1 MVFSS
6 IPNVTIT
13 RTVAENRFSQ
23 RHERFLPRE
32 NSFKFVTE
40 CFFVTQRALHVGLLP
55 AVETFT
61 TTASELGKQ
70 IQAKIG
76 EEKLLKDL
84 NAVSEDSHGL
94 VSGQNPGHSASSCLL
109 ISLSSLFHT
118 SVFHLS
124 LFKSLLHLTSSSS
137 PQLYIL
143 AWTCCILD
151 PQFVQYC
158 SEFYITQAVWL
169 LRQLESCAEVC
180 GDCPSVYVTI
190 ATVALYLFT
199 TMSLW

>member
-1 MVFSS
+1 MASS
-6 IPNVTIT
+6 QV
-13 RTVAENRFSQ
+13 
-23 RHERFLPRE
+23 
-32 NSFKFVTE
+32 K
-40 CFFVTQRALHVGLLP
+40 
-55 AVETFT
+55 
-61 TTASELGKQ
+61 
-70 IQAKIG
+70 IQAIQPPLAFLFPFPPFFT
-76 EEKLLKDL
+76 LLYFIFL
-84 NAVSEDSHGL
+84 
-94 VSGQNPGHSASSCLL
+94 C
-109 ISLSSLFHT
+109 SLS
-118 SVFHLS
+118 
-124 LFKSLLHLTSSSS
+124 SLLHLTSSSPSS